1 MDIKIDAYI
10 EKGKEFLRDED
21 RRTYLILVASVLFAV
36 LYLSLVI
43 FPKTNALFKSS
54 RSVREIRDNM
64 ELVKSRLNRM
74 DALNKKLEK
83 LRVEYKGYSKQLPSE
98 KEMSRLLEDLAAT
111 AKKSDVKLISVTP
124 LEADETDKASGKIYY
139 RSIPITVTAKAG
151 YHQLGHFVNNLE
163 QGGRFITIQDIK
175 ITNDPRTPR
184 LHNIKL
190 VIKAYVS
197 VDDEGKKK

>member
-124 LEADETDKASGKIYY
+124 LEADETDKTSGKIYY

-151 YHQLGHFVNNLE
+151 YHQLGHFVNDLE

-184 LHNIKL
+184 LHKIKL

-197 VDDEGKKK
+197 VDDEGKRK